1 MMSHVNFH
9 STSVSPRQFIVSRN
23 TTTMELQR
31 VILSCHVSANP
42 KPVVRWLKRTAEQ
55 IQVLTNSSRVL
66 VTTDREGNAFSYRS
80 TVLIRSILSID
91 SGEYMCEAEN
101 SIMISALPIISPT
114 IFVTVNG
121 ELKKSLN
128 LYYAM
133 KVIHF
138 IIIV

>member
-1 MMSHVNFH
+1 M
-9 STSVSPRQFIVSRN
+9 VSQN
-23 TTTMELQR
+23 TTTIELQR

-66 VTTDREGNAFSYRS
+66 VTTNREGNAFSYRS
-80 TVLIRSILSID
+80 TVLIRSTLSID

-101 SIMISALPIISPT
+101 SVMMSALPIISPT

-121 ELKKSLN
+121 ELKKSL
-128 LYYAM
+128 YIMYIM
-133 KVIHF
+133 KVIYF
-138 IIIV
+138 LSLS

>member
-1 MMSHVNFH
+1 MTSHVNFH

-80 TVLIRSILSID
+80 TVLIRSSLSID
-91 SGEYMCEAEN
+91 SGEYVCEAEN
-101 SIMISALPIISPT
+101 SVMISALPIISPT
-114 IFVTVNG
+114 IFMTVNG
-121 ELKKSLN
+121 ELTKSL
-128 LYYAM
+128 YYVM
-133 KVIHF
+133 KVIHYYY
-138 IIIV
+138 I